1 MRINS
6 LRNSKGNNLTP
17 AQEYLF
23 YHDDT
28 TKPVP
33 APNEARREFR
43 NLIMDKIVVLEE
55 VIRDFH
61 ETGDYDVSQVLFDR
75 LTTFIQEGISYMNA
89 EKDIYPNLLSEYDFS
104 YLITAD
110 KTIQRTKP

>member
-1 MRINS
+1 M
-6 LRNSKGNNLTP
+6 TP
-17 AQEYLF
+17 AQEFLF
-23 YHDDT
+23 YNDAAT
-28 TKPVP
+28 NPVP
-33 APNEARREFR
+33 PPKAARKLFR
-43 NLIMDKIVVLEE
+43 DLITDKIVVLEE

-75 LTTFIQEGISYMNA
+75 LTSFIQEGISYMNA

-110 KTIQRTKP
+110 KTIQKTKEVL